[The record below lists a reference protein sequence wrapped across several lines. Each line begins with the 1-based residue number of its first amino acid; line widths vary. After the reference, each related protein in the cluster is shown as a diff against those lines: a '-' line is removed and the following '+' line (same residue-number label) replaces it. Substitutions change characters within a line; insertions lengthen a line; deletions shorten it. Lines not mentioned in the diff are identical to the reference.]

1 MRLVVDTALKQG
13 GVVLIDD
20 SSILKVWRISE
31 MTIPEMRDILVY
43 PIIAEEVQLF
53 GLGKIAL
60 ANKYE
65 AKGILIGLAACQS
78 QEITWL
84 RASKWQKELGL
95 KKGERTY
102 AQWKKFLWEEAKKFY
117 PCQKEEADAILMAKY
132 VLSHENKK
140 QS

>member
-13 GVVLIDD
+13 GVVLINGF
-20 SSILKVWRISE
+20 SIVKVWRISE
-31 MTIPEMRDILVY
+31 LTIPEMRGILIH

-65 AKGILIGLAACQS
+65 AKGILMGLAACQGVG
-78 QEITWL
+78 ITWL
-84 RASKWQKELGL
+84 RASKWQKGLGL
-95 KKGERTY
+95 KKGDRSY
-102 AQWKKFLWEEAKKFY
+102 PQWKKFLWEEANKYY

-132 VLSHENKK
+132 ILSC
-140 QS
+140 